1 MNLPW
6 TEEIELVKTH
16 PEPKKFKMFLQELAL
31 AWLTWVFAMFM
42 SVLKL
47 GGAPPSRRRQTPA
60 TCPPPATA
68 QTTRPILS
76 SPAPAPA
83 PARSSSNTSQ
93 NVTDFSLGPF
103 ATNPPPP
110 LQPKTH
116 HHHNTTTTPPTEPQ
130 KQPPTTALA
139 APTPTRMSTPT
150 ARLTTLLAQLN
161 ASPPPPAS
169 TATALLSQAKLLL
182 LQLSALTP
190 ATTPTPTL
198 LPLARSVYE
207 AGALSSIRASD
218 APSFRRYVQQLAPY
232 YALPPSVLAPS
243 TDGGRSKVTGL
254 YLLLLLTEGEYSE
267 FHSEL
272 EALSGVVDVEGDAYL
287 GYPIRLERW
296 LMEGSYDRVWKAV
309 SGQGKGEMMVP
320 GEEFGVFSDVCLP
333 PPKQRIWYVC

>member
-1 MNLPW
+1 
-6 TEEIELVKTH
+6 
-16 PEPKKFKMFLQELAL
+16 MFLQELAF
-31 AWLTWVFAMFM
+31 AWLIWVFAIFM

-47 GGAPPSRRRQTPA
+47 GAPPPRRRRQINA

-103 ATNPPPP
+103 ATNPPPLP
-110 LQPKTH
+110 LQTKTH
-116 HHHNTTTTPPTEPQ
+116 HHHNNTTTPPSEP
-130 KQPPTTALA
+130 KKSQPSPALA
-139 APTPTRMSTPT
+139 ATTPTKMSTPT
-150 ARLTTLLAQLN
+150 ARLTSLLSQLN
-161 ASPPPPAS
+161 ASPPPSPS

-190 ATTPTPTL
+190 ATTPSPAL

-272 EALSGVVDVEGDAYL
+272 EALSGVDVEGDAYL

-309 SGQGKGEMMVP
+309 SGRGKGEMMVP
-320 GEEFGVFSDVCLP
+320 GEEFGVFSDVCPPLP
-333 PPKQRIWYVC
+333 NLQTVVVC

>member
-1 MNLPW
+1 
-6 TEEIELVKTH
+6 
-16 PEPKKFKMFLQELAL
+16 MFLQELAF
-31 AWLTWVFAMFM
+31 AWLTWVFAIFM

-47 GGAPPSRRRQTPA
+47 GAPPPRRRRQISA

-110 LQPKTH
+110 PLQTKTH
-116 HHHNTTTTPPTEPQ
+116 HHHNNTTTPPSEP
-130 KQPPTTALA
+130 KKPQPSPALA
-139 APTPTRMSTPT
+139 ATTPTKMSTPT
-150 ARLTTLLAQLN
+150 ARLTSLLSQLN
-161 ASPPPPAS
+161 ASPPPSPS

-190 ATTPTPTL
+190 ATTPSPAL

-232 YALPPSVLAPS
+232 YTLPPSVLAPS

-272 EALSGVVDVEGDAYL
+272 EALSGVDVEGDAYL

-309 SGQGKGEMMVP
+309 SGRGKGEMMVP
-320 GEEFGVFSDVCLP
+320 GEEFGVFSDVCPPLP
-333 PPKQRIWYVC
+333 NLQTVVVC